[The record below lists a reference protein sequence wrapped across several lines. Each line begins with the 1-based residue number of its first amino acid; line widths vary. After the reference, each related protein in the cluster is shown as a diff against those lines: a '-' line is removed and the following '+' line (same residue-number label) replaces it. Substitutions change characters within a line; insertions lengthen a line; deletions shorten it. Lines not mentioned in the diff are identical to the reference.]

1 MTLAGRRS
9 GPEPRMLRVT
19 ARPTTPVAGP
29 GAGERARH
37 VEAGENVEARRGYL
51 EDDPPRNRPVR
62 TGPQQTAGDK
72 IAGGTPD
79 VRRAPVESVGEIHHS
94 RLRFRDMEQEEH
106 VHRSEARPV
115 DRVEETHYRCS
126 AVITRDVRREWICTP
141 VAMHVTAAHA
151 LHDWVAVA

>member
-1 MTLAGRRS
+1 
-9 GPEPRMLRVT
+9 MLGVT
-19 ARPTTPVAGP
+19 ARGSTPVSVP
-29 GAGERARH
+29 GARERGRRL
-37 VEAGENVEARRGYL
+37 EASENVEARRGCR
-51 EDDPPRNRPVR
+51 EDEPPRNRPVR
-62 TGPQQTAGDK
+62 TGPQQPASDK
-72 IAGGTPD
+72 TAGGTSD
-79 VRRAPVESVGEIHHS
+79 VRRAPVELVGEIHHR

-126 AVITRDVRREWICTP
+126 AVLTRDVRREWICAP